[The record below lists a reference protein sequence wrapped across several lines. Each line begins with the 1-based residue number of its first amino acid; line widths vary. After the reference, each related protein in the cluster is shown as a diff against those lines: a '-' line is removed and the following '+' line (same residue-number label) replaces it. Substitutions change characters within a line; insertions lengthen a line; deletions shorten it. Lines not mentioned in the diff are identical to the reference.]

1 VNRTLGNSVISLA
14 YGAARAVAV
23 TVTVLLVR
31 HDYKRGANLGEFR
44 RPVDALT
51 GQYISDG

>member
-1 VNRTLGNSVISLA
+1 VISLA